1 MAYVLVVGR
10 MDRPGVPAMAYA
22 PYAACLK
29 KLVKGCFKSASG
41 AYFEYAALEA
51 GEVSPFP
58 GYEMKVYCGP
68 FEEWRYAKVVANRAY
83 VVVEEAPCGAPVVEK
98 WILKSH
104 KKYAVA

>member
-1 MAYVLVVGR
+1 MAYVLVVGGWSA
-10 MDRPGVPAMAYA
+10 PEFPTMAYA
-22 PYAACLK
+22 PYASCLK

-41 AYFEYAALEA
+41 AFFEYAALEA

-68 FEEWRYAKVVANRAY
+68 FEEWRYAKVVASRAY
-83 VVVEEAPCGAPVVEK
+83 VVVDEAPCGAPVVEK

-104 KKYAVA
+104 KKYAA